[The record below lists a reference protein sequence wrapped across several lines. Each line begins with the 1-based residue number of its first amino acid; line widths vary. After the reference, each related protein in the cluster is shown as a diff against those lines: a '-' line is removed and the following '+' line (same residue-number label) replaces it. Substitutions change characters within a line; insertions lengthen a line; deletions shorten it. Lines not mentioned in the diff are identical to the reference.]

1 MGTHKKYIYD
11 FLTRFTH
18 AGIAGCSLL
27 LYLTANLAHLFYES
41 GSLSYSFWMAHVILG
56 HLLIFFLAIRIFWF
70 FKGPRYSR
78 LSNLIKI
85 KEWKQIFLNCFQVN
99 KNFKIKWPWGHH
111 PLASVAY
118 LLVFVA
124 LIILT
129 ITGLFLTRIQ
139 FDLGIIAESYYD
151 DMTILDSF
159 KDPHQLASL
168 FIINFSLVH
177 ILMLLWHQRKDKLPI
192 LQSMV
197 TGYQYKKPQSGES
210 EDEDN

>member
-1 MGTHKKYIYD
+1 MAQY
-11 FLTRFTH
+11 
-18 AGIAGCSLL
+18 
-27 LYLTANLAHLFYES
+27 FYED
-41 GSLSYSFWMAHVILG
+41 GALSFSFWMAHVILG
-56 HLLIFFLAIRIFWF
+56 HFLIIFLGIRIFWF

-85 KEWKQIFLNCFQVN
+85 KEWKEILLNCFQLN
-99 KNFKIKWPWGHH
+99 KSFKIKWPWGHH
-111 PLASVAY
+111 PLASAAY

-124 LIILT
+124 LTTRT
-129 ITGLFLTRIQ
+129 ISGHFLTRIQ
-139 FDLGIIAESYYD
+139 FDLGIIEESYYD

-159 KDPHQLASL
+159 KDPHQVASL